1 MRTEKI
7 WITIVI
13 LFVITGTGLY
23 YFQTSNHDLRYEI
36 LQVEVIEA
44 EDPLVHEAQSLM
56 KEMQSIKREIEYM
69 YGKDSPEYQQAVIS
83 YEMTETYVDQIMRD
97 RNTTLV
103 ITSKI
108 KNLNNKRVTIKDL
121 QTMTIIENTVI
132 DTRIVKSMEVLG
144 QKEYTF
150 KTVIE
155 GNPEINHIIDSNNF
169 LEVEM
174 KIEGTIGRF
183 RKNGIR
189 LSADYNLAR

>member
-1 MRTEKI
+1 MRSEKI
-7 WITIVI
+7 LITIFI

-23 YFQTSNHDLRYEI
+23 YFQTPNHDLRYEI

-44 EDPLVHEAQSLM
+44 ENPLVKEAQSLM
-56 KEMQSIKREIEYM
+56 EEMKSIKREIEHM
-69 YGKDSPEYQQAVIS
+69 YGKDSQEYQQAVIS

-108 KNLNNKRVTIKDL
+108 KNLNNKGVTIKDL

-132 DTRIVKSMEVLG
+132 DTRIIKSMEILG

-169 LEVEM
+169 LEVEI
-174 KIEGTIGRF
+174 KIKGTIGGF

-189 LSADYNLAR
+189 LSADYNLAQ

>member
-7 WITIVI
+7 LITIVI

-23 YFQTSNHDLRYEI
+23 YFQTPNHDLRYEI

-56 KEMQSIKREIEYM
+56 EEMQSIKREIEYM

-108 KNLNNKRVTIKDL
+108 KNLNNKGVTIKDL

-132 DTRIVKSMEVLG
+132 DTRMVKSIEVLG

-150 KTVIE
+150 KMVIE

-189 LSADYNLAR
+189 LSADYNLA

>member
-1 MRTEKI
+1 MRQEKI
-7 WITIVI
+7 LITIVT
-13 LFVITGTGLY
+13 LFIITGTGLY
-23 YFQTSNHDLRYEI
+23 YFQTPNHDLRYEI
-36 LQVEVIEA
+36 LQVEIIEV
-44 EDPLVHEAQSLM
+44 EDPLVKEAQNLM
-56 KEMQSIKREIEYM
+56 EEMKSIKQEIEYM
-69 YGKDSPEYQQAVIS
+69 YGKDSSEYQQAVIS
-83 YEMTETYVDQIMRD
+83 YEMTETYVYHIMRD

-108 KNLNNKRVTIKDL
+108 KNLNNKGVTIKDS
-121 QTMTIIENTVI
+121 QTRTIIENTVI
-132 DTRIVKSMEVLG
+132 DTKIIKSMEILG

-155 GNPEINHIIDSNNF
+155 GNSEINQIIDSNNF

-174 KIEGTIGRF
+174 EIEGTKGRF

>member
-7 WITIVI
+7 LITIVI

-23 YFQTSNHDLRYEI
+23 YFQTPNHDIRYEI

-56 KEMQSIKREIEYM
+56 EEMQSIKREIEYM

-108 KNLNNKRVTIKDL
+108 KNLNNKGVTIKDL

-132 DTRIVKSMEVLG
+132 DTRMVKSIEVLG

-189 LSADYNLAR
+189 LSADYNLA

>member
-1 MRTEKI
+1 MRMEKI
-7 WITIVI
+7 LITIVI

-23 YFQTSNHDLRYEI
+23 YFQTPNHDLRYEI
-36 LQVEVIEA
+36 LQVKVIEA
-44 EDPLVHEAQSLM
+44 EDPLVKEAQSLM
-56 KEMQSIKREIEYM
+56 EEMQSIKLEIEHM

-103 ITSKI
+103 ITSTI
-108 KNLNNKRVTIKDL
+108 KNLNNKGVTIKDL

-132 DTRIVKSMEVLG
+132 DTRIIKSMEILG